1 MQFSDDFTR
10 ARHQFDS
17 GIAAHDFVAMN
28 FGLNFAPHPKVVG
41 DELLVGDFLAKELGE
56 HFRILGAEMVVDIL
70 P

>member
-1 MQFSDDFTR
+1 
-10 ARHQFDS
+10 
-17 GIAAHDFVAMN
+17 MN
-28 FGLNFAPHPKVVG
+28 FGLNFTPHPKVVG